1 MSRIV
6 GELKGKTLRRVPGLG
21 QALGRDPAGQQYS
34 EMLLSV
40 WVTDL
45 LMRSKLSAPF
55 GRHGAR

>member
-1 MSRIV
+1 M
-6 GELKGKTLRRVPGLG
+6 PGIG
-21 QALGRDPAGQQYS
+21 QALGRDLAGQLYS
-34 EMLLSV
+34 EMLLGV